1 MTDFNNETPE
11 EQQARIEKILGFK
24 APVRTKEELKEHQQ
38 MAQAR
43 YQLDMLRTDM
53 AFEAGELE
61 AESPDDFTIYI

>member
-1 MTDFNNETPE
+1 MTDFTNETFE
-11 EQQARIEKILGFK
+11 EQQARVEKILGFK
-24 APVRTKEELKEHQQ
+24 APVRTKAELKEHQK

-53 AFEAGELE
+53 ASEAGEIE